1 MADYHYVIPIPAD
14 IAQQKKRKWMEVKSL
29 AGMADYH
36 YVIPIPPDIAQQKK
50 RKWMEVKSLAE
61 QDNVQVYKEPIRD
74 PCPCPVDIVQ
84 AKNYTNNFKST
95 Y

>member
-1 MADYHYVIPIPAD
+1 MADYHYVIPIPPD

-50 RKWMEVKSLAE
+50 RKWMEVKSLA
-61 QDNVQVYKEPIRD
+61 
-74 PCPCPVDIVQ
+74 VDIVQ